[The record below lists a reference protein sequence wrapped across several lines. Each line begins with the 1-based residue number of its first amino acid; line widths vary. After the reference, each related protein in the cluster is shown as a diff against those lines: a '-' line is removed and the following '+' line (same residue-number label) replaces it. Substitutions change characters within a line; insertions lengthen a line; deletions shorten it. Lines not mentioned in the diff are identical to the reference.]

1 MAAGATEKDACPVC
15 GRHPAPTGQTGAGA
29 GREGGPFPPM
39 TSENAPCSCGAPLM
53 RRIGQAWS
61 LDRSSPLGRDLQ
73 RALDEGW
80 TWDPLDEVFEKEGS
94 LPHSLDALREAW
106 GWVDPGDELRD

>member
-1 MAAGATEKDACPVC
+1 MAGGATEKDACPVC
-15 GRHPAPTGQTGAGA
+15 GRHPAAPGQTGAGA
-29 GREGGPFPPM
+29 SREGGPLPPM
-39 TSENAPCSCGAPLM
+39 TSENAPCSCGAPLT

-80 TWDPLDEVFEKEGS
+80 TWDAPDEAFEKECS
-94 LPHSLDALREAW
+94 PPRSLDALREAW